1 MHVHNW
7 CVPLSLPPTRENEIF
22 LSFFR
27 CIFKF
32 LMMEGNI
39 WIFFVGTTK
48 LITIRSRL
56 LFFVFLWTTWL
67 YLLAITLAYSNGLKE
82 FYYYY
87 YFLFVSLQY
96 VVDVLHIKRR
106 WDFDDLLRRN
116 FFRKQT
122 EEFFCILQGGRYW
135 GGDQQHTKYS
145 SIRFVDI
152 RFQIV
157 SVTFHISLV
166 HAATTTKKKV

>member
-1 MHVHNW
+1 M
-7 CVPLSLPPTRENEIF
+7 F
-22 LSFFR
+22 LFLCLRHEKMKFF
-27 CIFKF
+27 F
-32 LMMEGNI
+32 
-39 WIFFVGTTK
+39 
-48 LITIRSRL
+48 
-56 LFFVFLWTTWL
+56 LFFVAFSNFWWWKATFGFFSWERRNSSRSALACCFFFFLWTTWL
-67 YLLAITLAYSNGLKE
+67 YLLAITLAYTNGLKE
-82 FYYYY
+82 FYFF
-87 YFLFVSLQY
+87 FLFVSLQY

-166 HAATTTKKKV
+166 HAATKNKV